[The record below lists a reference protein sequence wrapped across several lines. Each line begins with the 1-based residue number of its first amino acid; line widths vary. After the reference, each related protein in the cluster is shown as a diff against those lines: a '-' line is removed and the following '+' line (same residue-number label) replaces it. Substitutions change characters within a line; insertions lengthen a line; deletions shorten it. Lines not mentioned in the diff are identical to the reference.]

1 MGKESPTAA
10 VCSLP
15 PYTALCTI
23 RETVYQLLRRPP
35 LLLRVYSAFLL
46 RVYSAFCF
54 GKDSSP
60 FPFGSALA
68 CG

>member
-1 MGKESPTAA
+1 MGKESPSAA

-35 LLLRVYSAFLL
+35 LLLRVYSAF
-46 RVYSAFCF
+46 CF